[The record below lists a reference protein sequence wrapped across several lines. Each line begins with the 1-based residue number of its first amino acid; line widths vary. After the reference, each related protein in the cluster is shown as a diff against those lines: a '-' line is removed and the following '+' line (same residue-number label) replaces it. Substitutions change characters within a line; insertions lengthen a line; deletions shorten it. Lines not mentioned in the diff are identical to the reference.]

1 MKYLLLILF
10 FFLPFKAKTHS
21 DVDRLSLVHVNA
33 EWNKSNDIKI
43 KYVKGIKIQF
53 TSLEAQ
59 SESFKEKVKRVP
71 ILVLYKGNKAIY
83 NWQADL
89 SFKLDITEE
98 EIKNIIE
105 KALK

>member
-1 MKYLLLILF
+1 MKYILLILLF
-10 FFLPFKAKTHS
+10 FMPLKVNTTSEIKDF
-21 DVDRLSLVHVNA
+21 RLIHVNA
-33 EWNKSNDIKI
+33 KWNAHNNIKI
-43 KYVKGIKIQF
+43 KYVNGIKIQF

-59 SESFKEKVKRVP
+59 SESFKQKVKRVP
-71 ILVLYKGNKAIY
+71 ILFLYKGDKAIY

-98 EIKNIIE
+98 DIKSIIK

>member
-10 FFLPFKAKTHS
+10 FFLPFKAKTHI
-21 DVDRLSLVHVNA
+21 DMDRLSLVHVNA

-43 KYVKGIKIQF
+43 KYVNGIKIQF

-59 SESFKEKVKRVP
+59 SERFKEKIKRVP
-71 ILVLYKGNKAIY
+71 ILILYKGDRAIY